1 MHFIFWITGIYSL
14 YVNWQS
20 ISFYFKKW
28 IKIFLEFK
36 ISKPFNILQIN
47 QCTQVYS
54 YLWFLWFRQHVF
66 LFVTWSRFVGSCL
79 QNWCYF
85 ICLINRRS
93 VYWVDRL
100 PPTAGPHGTTEISM
114 YSCSCMLP
122 GILLLLSNQYII
134 CKILLNILNMY
145 T

>member
-36 ISKPFNILQIN
+36 ISKPFNILQIKF
-47 QCTQVYS
+47 VYTS
-54 YLWFLWFRQHVF
+54 FKTVNLWFRQHAF

-122 GILLLLSNQYII
+122 GILLLLSNRYII
-134 CKILLNILNMY
+134 CKVLLNILNMY

>member
-47 QCTQVYS
+47 LCTLVLKQVN
-54 YLWFLWFRQHVF
+54 LWFCQHVF

-114 YSCSCMLP
+114 YSCMLP
-122 GILLLLSNQYII
+122 GILLLLSNRYII
-134 CKILLNILNMY
+134 CKVLLNILNMY

>member
-1 MHFIFWITGIYSL
+1 MAKVMTTRPKVVKLPPIAEKGRL
-14 YVNWQS
+14 N
-20 ISFYFKKW
+20 
-28 IKIFLEFK
+28 
-36 ISKPFNILQIN
+36 
-47 QCTQVYS
+47 
-54 YLWFLWFRQHVF
+54 
-66 LFVTWSRFVGSCL
+66 
-79 QNWCYF
+79 
-85 ICLINRRS
+85 LIASDGRLGLLANPKSVPRTFQEDRRS

>member
-47 QCTQVYS
+47 LCTLVLKQVN
-54 YLWFLWFRQHVF
+54 LWFCQHVF

-114 YSCSCMLP
+114 YSCMLP
-122 GILLLLSNQYII
+122 GILLLLSNRYII

>member
-47 QCTQVYS
+47 LCTLVLKQVN
-54 YLWFLWFRQHVF
+54 LWFCQHVF

-114 YSCSCMLP
+114 YSCMLP

>member
-36 ISKPFNILQIN
+36 ISKPFNILHIILRTLVLKQLI
-47 QCTQVYS
+47 
-54 YLWFLWFRQHVF
+54 FD
-66 LFVTWSRFVGSCL
+66 FVNMYSCL
-79 QNWCYF
+79 SHGVDLLAAAHRTDVILCF
-85 ICLINRRS
+85 INRRS

-122 GILLLLSNQYII
+122 GILLLLSNRYII

>member
-47 QCTQVYS
+47 LCTLVLKQVN
-54 YLWFLWFRQHVF
+54 LWFCQHVF

-114 YSCSCMLP
+114 YSCSWMLP
-122 GILLLLSNQYII
+122 GILLLLSNRYII

>member
-47 QCTQVYS
+47 LCTLVLKQVN
-54 YLWFLWFRQHVF
+54 LWFRQHVF
-66 LFVTWSRFVGSCL
+66 LFVTWSRFVGSCT

-85 ICLINRRS
+85 ICFINRRS

-114 YSCSCMLP
+114 YSCSWMLL
-122 GILLLLSNQYII
+122 GILLLLSNRYII